1 MEGSTV
7 TFSISLTI
15 GVRMKNSTDLSSG
28 PGPHHNALGRLM
40 RTPFLRA
47 AAVAVCRRRRPP
59 HGPPPPS
66 RAIAGSTST
75 CDTCLSHPCFH
86 VCHTDPIDTW
96 KTSNP
101 ALLDREGLFLLWYI
115 RLLHLLGFRPRA
127 TKAKCSPHI
136 LVVGH
141 HEHRA
146 CSREWSAGSMGSL
159 ATTCNHLQ
167 PPATICNHMQPLQPT
182 ATKRFM

>member
-15 GVRMKNSTDLSSG
+15 GVHARMKNSTDLSSG

-115 RLLHLLGFRPRA
+115 RLLHLLGIRPQA
-127 TKAKCSPHI
+127 T
-136 LVVGH
+136 V
-141 HEHRA
+141 R
-146 CSREWSAGSMGSL
+146 SAG
-159 ATTCNHLQ
+159 
-167 PPATICNHMQPLQPT
+167 PPLRAAQ
-182 ATKRFM
+182 KRARVPRSTFGAELPYLEESNGTVGEVE

>member
-1 MEGSTV
+1 MTPPSRRCTTVCMYTHAGSIPKMRSGEGKDKQWRGRPLH
-7 TFSISLTI
+7 FSISLTI

-75 CDTCLSHPCFH
+75 CDTCLSHPCFY
-86 VCHTDPIDTW
+86 VGHTDAMDTW
-96 KTSNP
+96 EPSNP
-101 ALLDREGLFLLWYI
+101 ALWDHQGLFSPWYI
-115 RLLHLLGFRPRA
+115 RLLHILGIRPI
-127 TKAKCSPHI
+127 K
-136 LVVGH
+136 
-141 HEHRA
+141 
-146 CSREWSAGSMGSL
+146 
-159 ATTCNHLQ
+159 
-167 PPATICNHMQPLQPT
+167 
-182 ATKRFM
+182 

>member
-7 TFSISLTI
+7 TFFYLAFSLTI

-40 RTPFLRA
+40 RTPFPRA

-75 CDTCLSHPCFH
+75 CDTCLPHPCFH
-86 VCHTDPIDTW
+86 VCHTGPIDTW
-96 KTSNP
+96 ETPNP

-115 RLLHLLGFRPRA
+115 RLLHLLGIRPHMPRI
-127 TKAKCSPHI
+127 TYAKMRI
-136 LVVGH
+136 
-141 HEHRA
+141 
-146 CSREWSAGSMGSL
+146 
-159 ATTCNHLQ
+159 T
-167 PPATICNHMQPLQPT
+167 
-182 ATKRFM
+182 RFTEVMPG